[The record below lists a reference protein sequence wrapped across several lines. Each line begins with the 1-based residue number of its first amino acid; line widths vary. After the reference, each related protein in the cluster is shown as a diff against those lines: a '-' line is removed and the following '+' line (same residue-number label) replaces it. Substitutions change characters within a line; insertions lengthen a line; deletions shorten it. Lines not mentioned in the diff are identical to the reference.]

1 MESVYCQCKWFKLK
15 GGGGRVEHIKPAM
28 LHRSLG
34 GCGSVVLQTNV
45 IYCCQRRG
53 FFRVA
58 YETLQRTDWLLCYTC
73 SAALSILRAACVAST
88 SSFFSQHHNSYS
100 ADTVL
105 VTYVCV
111 CALPG
116 TIELKMST
124 LVISAHITS
133 SSYHSPVVSLSQYRT
148 V

>member
-1 MESVYCQCKWFKLK
+1 MLSGSLSMQLYMYTDVCSYARVLWRVFAVSAGFHKWFKLK
-15 GGGGRVEHIKPAM
+15 GGGGRVEHNKPAM

-34 GCGSVVLQTNV
+34 GWGSVVLQTNV

-73 SAALSILRAACVAST
+73 SAALSILRAACVTST
-88 SSFFSQHHNSYS
+88 SSFFPQHHNSYS

-111 CALPG
+111 CAL
-116 TIELKMST
+116 L
-124 LVISAHITS
+124 
-133 SSYHSPVVSLSQYRT
+133 
-148 V
+148 